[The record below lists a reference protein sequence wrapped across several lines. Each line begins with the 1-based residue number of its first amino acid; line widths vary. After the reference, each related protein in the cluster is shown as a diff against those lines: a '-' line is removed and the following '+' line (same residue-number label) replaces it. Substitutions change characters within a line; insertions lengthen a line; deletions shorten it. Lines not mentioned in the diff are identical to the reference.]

1 MRRGHP
7 YGKPVANPN
16 PVLIA
21 NRPGGEPMIEKTDT
35 APEKTDGDEA
45 RAVTERSSA
54 PLWTLREEIDDL
66 FEDFFAG
73 NRFGPFRGRRFGWP
87 RQRAG
92 SGFSW
97 GMPTVDV
104 IDKQDAVKICA
115 ELPGMAEDD
124 IDVHVTDSALVL
136 SGEKKEEREEGDKEG
151 ERYLAERRYGS
162 FSRTIA
168 IPEGIDHDKIEAKFK
183 NGVLTVHLPK
193 KPEAQKPSKKIKVR
207 ADA

>member
-1 MRRGHP
+1 
-7 YGKPVANPN
+7 
-16 PVLIA
+16 
-21 NRPGGEPMIEKTDT
+21 MIEKTDT

-136 SGEKKEEREEGDKEG
+136 SGEK
-151 ERYLAERRYGS
+151 RRS
-162 FSRTIA
+162 
-168 IPEGIDHDKIEAKFK
+168 AKK
-183 NGVLTVHLPK
+183 VTRKASDISPNAATALSAGPLPFPK
-193 KPEAQKPSKKIKVR
+193 ASITTRSKPNSKMVC
-207 ADA
+207 